1 MGNGTKI
8 TKTYETQHFLYSSG
22 CGIFLN
28 VEGKFYIIHVLLW
41 NGGPMKEVSVIDL
54 EKEYLKYYEPAL
66 EEYLTEDARTVGT
79 LVASV
84 GHEPA
89 FFVYTEEGVAY
100 TAYL

>member
-1 MGNGTKI
+1 
-8 TKTYETQHFLYSSG
+8 
-22 CGIFLN
+22 
-28 VEGKFYIIHVLLW
+28 
-41 NGGPMKEVSVIDL
+41 MKEVSVIDL

-89 FFVYTEEGVAY
+89 FFVYTEEGGSVY
-100 TAYL
+100 SISISDNVVRNVEQVEITEKQSLLERITERIKGEFF